1 MADRIPVDI
10 EGLRE
15 RVSKAHDD
23 NPLWSKLS
31 MSQQLRQLIEE
42 ALEAAEKKKQG
53 NQPAS

>member
-1 MADRIPVDI
+1 MANRILVDI